1 MKNAG
6 WIVLVVAAAVV
17 ALEMALGVSRGGIL
31 TSVLAVGIIYLLLF
45 LSRRV

>member
-6 WIVLVVAAAVV
+6 WILLVVALAVV

-31 TSVLAVGIIYLLLF
+31 TSVAGVGIISLLLF